1 VSNVIKLM
9 RISAGVR
16 SLNKQRETCVFIA
29 FMARPP
35 CNSIVKSGHV
45 VLNIAQELQ
54 CGEVVMIGGYNKK
67 SELMLMRRDTA
78 SV

>member
-1 VSNVIKLM
+1 VCNVIKVI

-16 SLNKQRETCVFIA
+16 SLNKQRGTCVFIA
-29 FMARPP
+29 VMARAP
-35 CNSIVKSGHV
+35 CSSIVKSRHV

-54 CGEVVMIGGYNKK
+54 CGEVVMIGAYNKK
-67 SELMLMRRDTA
+67 SELMLMKRATA

>member
-1 VSNVIKLM
+1 VPNVIKLR
-9 RISAGVR
+9 RISLGVR

-29 FMARPP
+29 FMARAP
-35 CNSIVKSGHV
+35 CSSIVKSRHV

-54 CGEVVMIGGYNKK
+54 CDEVVMIGGYNKK
-67 SELMLMRRDTA
+67 SELMLMRRATA